1 MLQAPLQEVIPM
13 LYFTDREK
21 DILAEIIKGKL
32 NKEIAY
38 DYGISINTVKKY
50 VKRIYK
56 KAQVN
61 SRIECALFFLR
72 KERA

>member
-1 MLQAPLQEVIPM
+1 MFEAKLKEVYPI

-32 NKEIAY
+32 NKEIAHEQ
-38 DYGISINTVKKY
+38 GISINTVKKY

-61 SRIECALFFLR
+61 NRIECALFFLR